1 MSIAKADDG
10 VINFNESIRPI
21 LSNNCYQC
29 HGPDSKERQADLRLD
44 QAEGIESTFAGK
56 SLADSEGWQRILSKD
71 EDIRMPPKSAHKE
84 LKPEEL
90 DLLKN
95 WILQGAKWNTHW
107 SFVPPKKSP
116 LPKLSDSGNKN
127 WATNPIDAFVL
138 EDLRR
143 IGLSPMQR
151 ASKEQLLRRI
161 TFDLTG
167 LPPTIKE
174 IDQFLADK
182 SPNAYERVVDR
193 LLDSPRYGERMT
205 LDWMDASRY
214 GDTSVFHADGP
225 RDMWPWR
232 DWVIEAFNSNMPY
245 NQFTIEQLAGD
256 LLPNPTWQQLTASGF
271 ARNNGTSDE
280 GGAIDEEYRVEY
292 IVDRIKTVSTV
303 WLGLTM
309 ECAQCHDHKYD
320 PISQKDYYKFFA
332 FYNQSVEKGMQTRN
346 GNAAPKIDVPNL
358 LNQPKLEL
366 AQSELA
372 SIKKKVTDYV
382 KSAKAPFESWQKTA
396 ASDLKDFE
404 PLPKD
409 AAFHFTFDDL
419 AKKKT
424 SDSIDAKRKGTLHGK
439 IQHESGKFG
448 KAFRFGPNNFVD
460 LGNVADFERTDSFS
474 YGCWVKYDKGKNGA
488 PLGKMDEGNAHRGF
502 DIHMSGGRPEI
513 HIIHNWPSNAIKVTS
528 KKKFEPNQ
536 WHHVFVTYN
545 GTSQEDGIKIYV
557 DGQVTKHDV
566 QHNSLSKSIKTK
578 RPLRIGRRFSASQFS
593 GAVDEVRIYNRE
605 LTSTEVAAIAGRDP
619 IKPILATQFDKRT
632 DAQKKQLLEYYL
644 QRVDKQYSGLQKQQ
658 TQIEK
663 RVSDLGKPLSSVMV
677 MKDVPKPRMTFIL
690 DRGDYASPDKKSPV
704 EPGTPSILPPL
715 PEGAPANRLGMARWL
730 VSDEHPLT
738 ARVTVNRFWQMFF
751 GVGLVETVEDF
762 GSQGKSPTNQAI
774 LDWLAADFV
783 QSGWDVK
790 RLLKTIAM
798 SSTYRQSSR
807 MTRDRFL
814 ADPENLYYSRGPR
827 FRLTGES
834 IRDNAL
840 SAAGILVAPIGG
852 AGVKPT
858 QPAGLWNEVSLN
870 TGLRFRPDSGSKLY
884 RRSMYT
890 YWKRSAPQPT
900 LNILGTPSR
909 EKCVV
914 RRAKTNT
921 PLQALVTMNDPH
933 FVEAARVMAERM
945 LKVDG
950 DLDAKIELA
959 FRTLCGVRPD
969 SRAKT
974 ILKQAYEEELA
985 LFKKDKVRAE
995 KLLGIGAY
1003 KRDKSLDLF
1012 EHAAMTSVCSIIM
1025 NLEQCLTRG

>member
-1 MSIAKADDG
+1 MSISFHDASVG
-10 VINFNESIRPI
+10 TYSQI
-21 LSNNCYQC
+21 L
-29 HGPDSKERQADLRLD
+29 
-44 QAEGIESTFAGK
+44 T
-56 SLADSEGWQRILSKD
+56 SLAGCMEK
-71 EDIRMPPKSAHKE
+71 
-84 LKPEEL
+84 
-90 DLLKN
+90 
-95 WILQGAKWNTHW
+95 GA
-107 SFVPPKKSP
+107 
-116 LPKLSDSGNKN
+116 
-127 WATNPIDAFVL
+127 AFAN
-138 EDLRR
+138 E
-143 IGLSPMQR
+143 
-151 ASKEQLLRRI
+151 
-161 TFDLTG
+161 TG
-167 LPPTIKE
+167 LP
-174 IDQFLADK
+174 LADIVSHRLHEEMMPFHFQVVSLCHHSWGALQGMRDGRFSPPSFALDK
-182 SPNAYERVVDR
+182 SYSELQELVSEALAGVNSISADEAEEIAAKSMVFA
-193 LLDSPRYGERMT
+193 LGERELPFT
-205 LDWMDASRY
+205 NENFLLSFSLPNFY
-214 GDTSVFHADGP
+214 FHATTTYD
-225 RDMWPWR
+225 
-232 DWVIEAFNSNMPY
+232 I
-245 NQFTIEQLAGD
+245 L
-256 LLPNPTWQQLTASGF
+256 
-271 ARNNGTSDE
+271 
-280 GGAIDEEYRVEY
+280 
-292 IVDRIKTVSTV
+292 RI
-303 WLGLTM
+303 L
-309 ECAQCHDHKYD
+309 
-320 PISQKDYYKFFA
+320 
-332 FYNQSVEKGMQTRN
+332 
-346 GNAAPKIDVPNL
+346 
-358 LNQPKLEL
+358 
-366 AQSELA
+366 
-372 SIKKKVTDYV
+372 
-382 KSAKAPFESWQKTA
+382 
-396 ASDLKDFE
+396 
-404 PLPKD
+404 
-409 AAFHFTFDDL
+409 
-419 AKKKT
+419 
-424 SDSIDAKRKGTLHGK
+424 
-439 IQHESGKFG
+439 
-448 KAFRFGPNNFVD
+448 
-460 LGNVADFERTDSFS
+460 
-474 YGCWVKYDKGKNGA
+474 GA

-545 GTSQEDGIKIYV
+545 GTSQQDGIKIYV

-790 RLLKTIAM
+790 RLLKSIAM

-807 MTRDRFL
+807 TTRDRFL

-858 QPAGLWNEVSLN
+858 QPAGLWNEVSVN